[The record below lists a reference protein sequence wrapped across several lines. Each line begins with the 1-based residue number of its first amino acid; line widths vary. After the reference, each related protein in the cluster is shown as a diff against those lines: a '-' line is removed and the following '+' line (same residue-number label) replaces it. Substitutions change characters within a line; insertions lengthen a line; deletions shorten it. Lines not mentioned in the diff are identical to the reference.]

1 MSKHILVFDSGLGG
15 TTVLHDIQKK
25 LPDFHYS
32 YVLDNG
38 AFPYSNKTDV
48 FLVERTLKL
57 FDVLIPLCRPD
68 LVVIACNTAST
79 LILDQLRERFKIP
92 FVGVVPA
99 IKPAAALSKTKV
111 LGLLATQAT
120 ITREYIDQ
128 LSAAHAEHC
137 DIVRLGSQKLV
148 ELAESK
154 IQGNTINPEA
164 IKSELQPLL
173 GNPLHTRIDV
183 FILGCTH
190 FPAIKDELAAAWPY
204 PALWIDSGE
213 AIARRVEE
221 LCKQLPERTV
231 TDNNSPKNT
240 LYLSTIDET
249 HMKLKTL
256 ERFGI
261 NHCHII
267 KID

>member
-1 MSKHILVFDSGLGG
+1 MPKHILVFDSGLGG

-25 LPDFHYS
+25 LPDFRYS
-32 YVLDNG
+32 YALDNG
-38 AFPYSNKTDV
+38 AFPYSNKSDE
-48 FLVERTLKL
+48 FLVERMLKL
-57 FDVLIPLCRPD
+57 FNYLIPHCQPD

-79 LILDQLRERFKIP
+79 LILDQLRERFSIP

-120 ITREYIDQ
+120 ITRDYIDQ

-137 DIVRLGSQKLV
+137 EIVRLGSQKLV
-148 ELAESK
+148 EIAESK
-154 IQGNTINPEA
+154 IQGKTINPQEIRIA
-164 IKSELQPLL
+164 LQPMLSH
-173 GNPLHTRIDV
+173 PLHPQIDV

-190 FPAIKDELAAAWPY
+190 FPAIKDELATAWPY

-221 LCKQLPERTV
+221 LCQQLIQHEAPHQ
-231 TDNNSPKNT
+231 ST
-240 LYLSTIDET
+240 LYLSVRDET
-249 HMKLKTL
+249 EEKQKTL

-267 KID
+267 KIV